1 MSTLPK
7 RICTKI
13 RKAIPLDPR
22 QQFAFVT
29 DLTVRGKAALR
40 DAGMALASVPAI
52 ASRPKFRCPEPLNL
66 HHLEIVLDGTALGA
80 SPG

>member
-1 MSTLPK
+1 LSNIVRNKLDSVRIRILSTLPK

-22 QQFAFVT
+22 QQFAFAT

-40 DAGMALASVPAI
+40 DAGMALVSVPAI
-52 ASRPKFRCPEPLNL
+52 AEQ
-66 HHLEIVLDGTALGA
+66 
-80 SPG
+80 SP

>member
-1 MSTLPK
+1 MLQIDRSINVIVREKPFGTHY
-7 RICTKI
+7 RI
-13 RKAIPLDPR
+13 KAYPLDPR

-52 ASRPKFRCPEPLNL
+52 AEQ
-66 HHLEIVLDGTALGA
+66 
-80 SPG
+80 SP

>member
-13 RKAIPLDPR
+13 RTAIPLDPR
-22 QQFAFVT
+22 QQFAFAT

-52 ASRPKFRCPEPLNL
+52 AEL
-66 HHLEIVLDGTALGA
+66 
-80 SPG
+80 SP